1 MRALFVLALAPLA
14 IGLYSPSDPIVD
26 KHVAALTK
34 APAVTLKLA
43 ITQVGGATE
52 EGTLVLSKPNLF
64 KWETPRI
71 LAVSD
76 GKDVFEYDKVKKTYV
91 KKPATPEN
99 LRKALGGDPTW
110 AWSAFLDEEFA
121 KPITGVRKGAGR
133 KVRNVQ
139 VTDVTV
145 SRKDRGDLAL
155 FIEDATGMARGVSFI
170 TAGAAAAEE
179 SAGSETIVFAKEVV
193 FAEAPMATDAFAWTP
208 PSGAKEATEATV
220 PSADA
225 TTFAAVKSIFD
236 MNCAGC
242 HMGPGAKKG
251 VDLTSYAGVRKN
263 VTPGNP
269 SGSRIMREINRG
281 SMPPTGRLPKEQID
295 LLAKW
300 ITDGAHE

>member
-1 MRALFVLALAPLA
+1 MRALYALALAPLA
-14 IGLYSPSDPIVD
+14 IGLYSPADPIVD
-26 KHVAALTK
+26 KHVATLTK

-52 EGTLVLSKPNLF
+52 EGTLVLSKPNFF
-64 KWETPRI
+64 KWETPRT

-76 GKDVFEYDKVKKTYV
+76 GKDLFEYDKAKKTYV
-91 KKPATPEN
+91 KKPASPEN
-99 LRKALGGDPTW
+99 LRKVLGSDATW
-110 AWSAFLDEEFA
+110 AWSAFLDEDFA
-121 KPITGVRKGAGR
+121 KSITGVRKGAGR

-139 VTDVTV
+139 VTDVAI
-145 SRKDRGDLAL
+145 SRKDRSDLTL

-179 SAGSETIVFAKEVV
+179 SAGSETIVFAKEVT
-193 FAEAPMATDAFAWTP
+193 FAEAPLAGETFAWTP
-208 PSGAKEATEATV
+208 PADAKEAAEAAA

-300 ITDGAHE
+300 IADGAHE